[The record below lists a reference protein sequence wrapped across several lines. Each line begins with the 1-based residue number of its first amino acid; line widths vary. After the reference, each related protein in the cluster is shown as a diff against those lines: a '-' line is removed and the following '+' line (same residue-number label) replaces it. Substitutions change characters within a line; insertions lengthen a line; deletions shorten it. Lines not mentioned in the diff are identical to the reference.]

1 MMFMSFNSDTT
12 GATSG
17 TKTAYPSRVVIG
29 TDCIGS
35 CKSNYH
41 MIMTT
46 TARHRSDFTKPTK
59 KRKSASGSIEYTIKK
74 ES

>member
-12 GATSG
+12 GATG
-17 TKTAYPSRVVIG
+17 GAKTAYPSRVVIG

-46 TARHRSDFTKPTK
+46 TAPVMYTDQMFT
-59 KRKSASGSIEYTIKK
+59 SISCFADLFFMLPFFY
-74 ES
+74 